1 MPFCNQCGADVAGV
15 RFCSKCGAP
24 VGDAAVGAAMG
35 AAPGSNP
42 GPTATPAAST
52 GSGEISDN
60 IMAALAYIWPVAVVL
75 LLIEPYKSR
84 RFVRFHCFQSLFFV
98 VAYFVIWTGLW
109 VTSTVL
115 SMAGVGFI
123 MWLPTLLLWPA
134 GLILWIVLIVKAY
147 QGEKFRLPVLGDL
160 AERQA

>member
-15 RFCSKCGAP
+15 KFCSKCGTP
-24 VGDAAVGAAMG
+24 VGDAAAPGANPSPA
-35 AAPGSNP
+35 AAPV
-42 GPTATPAAST
+42 AST
-52 GSGEISDN
+52 GGGEVSEN

-75 LLIEPYKSR
+75 LLIEPYKNR

-109 VTSTVL
+109 VTSAAL
-115 SMAGVGFI
+115 AMAGVGFI

-134 GLILWIVLIVKAY
+134 GLILWIFLVVKAY
-147 QGEKFRLPVLGDL
+147 QGEQFHLPVLGDL
-160 AERQA
+160 AQKQV